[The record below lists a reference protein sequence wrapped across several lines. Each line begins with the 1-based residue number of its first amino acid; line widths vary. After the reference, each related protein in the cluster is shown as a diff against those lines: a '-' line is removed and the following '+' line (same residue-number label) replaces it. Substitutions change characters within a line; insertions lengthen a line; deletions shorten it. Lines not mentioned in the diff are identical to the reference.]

1 MLYYNYSVTIIK
13 RCTTIIPTVD
23 KLRAHDTHCAQ
34 ESSIMSH
41 CECSPPINYGKKRT
55 PPRLKWCLSGEK
67 LPGNLTTALKGSS
80 FLVAFSSFF
89 LTSTFLCKLKRQGL
103 S

>member
-1 MLYYNYSVTIIK
+1 MLYYNCVTIIK

-55 PPRLKWCLSGEK
+55 PPRLKWCLRGEK
-67 LPGNLTTALKGSS
+67 LPGNLTALKGSF
-80 FLVAFSSFF
+80 FLVAFSSSFF
-89 LTSTFLCKLKRQGL
+89 
-103 S
+103 